1 MSAFAI
7 RRADPSDAADLVA
20 LEREAFGERS
30 WGAAGVSGGFEAP
43 GVEMLLCTRADGP
56 PIGFAIWRA
65 LPGEAELLSIG
76 VATAERRSGVGAALM
91 DAVLIAAAGADADA
105 IFLEVDPANI
115 AAVTL
120 YGRAGFE
127 EAARR
132 KAYYRS
138 GADAVIMRKRL

>member
-1 MSAFAI
+1 MGRFVI
-7 RRADPSDAADLVA
+7 RRADPSDAAQLVA
-20 LEREAFGERS
+20 LEGEAFGDRS
-30 WGAAGVSGGFEAP
+30 WGAGGVSDGFKAP
-43 GVEMLLCTRADGP
+43 GVEMLLCARQTGP

-65 LPGEAELLSIG
+65 LLGEAELLSIG
-76 VATAERRSGVGAALM
+76 VAPGERRSGAGSALL
-91 DAVLIAAAGADADA
+91 DAVMTAAAKAGSGAV
-105 IFLEVDPANI
+105 FLEVDPGNI

-120 YGRAGFE
+120 YTGVGFE

>member
-1 MSAFAI
+1 MTGFAI
-7 RRADPSDAADLVA
+7 RQAVPSDAAQLVA
-20 LEREAFGERS
+20 LERDAFGDRS
-30 WGAAGVSGGFEAP
+30 WGAAGVSGGFDAP
-43 GVEMLLCTRADGP
+43 GVEMLLCARAARAP
-56 PIGFAIWRA
+56 VGFAIWRA

-76 VATAERRSGVGAALM
+76 VSSAQRRAGAGAALM
-91 DAVLIAAAGADADA
+91 DAVLKAAAAAGGAV

-120 YGRAGFE
+120 YEGAGFK

-138 GADAVIMRKRL
+138 GADAVIMSKRL